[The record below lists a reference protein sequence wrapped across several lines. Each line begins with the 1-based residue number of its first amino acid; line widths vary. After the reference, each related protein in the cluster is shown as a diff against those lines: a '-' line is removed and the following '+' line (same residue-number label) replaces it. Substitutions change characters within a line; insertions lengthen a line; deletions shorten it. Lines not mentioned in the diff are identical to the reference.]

1 MEEQYIITNADGVKF
16 YYKDKEQTILHR
28 EDGPAVEHTSGTKE
42 WYVNGKRH
50 RLDGPAFEHAGGS
63 KSWYVNGKR
72 HRIDGPAIEW
82 ANGEKAWYVNGV
94 FIMLVDRSGQLIKR
108 ME

>member
-94 FIMLVDRSGQLIKR
+94 FIMSVDRSGQLIKR